1 MHVIHV
7 DGAGSHSRLVFEERP
22 IPAFGPDDLL
32 VRVRATAL
40 NRADLLQRKGMYP
53 PPEGASPI
61 LGLEMAGEVEAVGH
75 HVRGHRVGDRVCALL
90 PGGGYAQY
98 VVVPA
103 ALALPI
109 PDVMSYE
116 EAAAIPEVFLT
127 AYQALVWLGRLQ
139 ASETVLVHAGG
150 SGVGTAAIQLARALG
165 ARVFITASRPKHAA
179 CLALGAEAAIDYR
192 EEAFDAEV
200 MRLTNRRGVDVA
212 LDFVGA
218 DYFERNI
225 ESLAMDGRLVILAL
239 MGGSRVESVS
249 LRHIFRKRLQILF
262 STLRNRSEA
271 YKIEL
276 TQAFSTEML
285 PRFQAGELAPVIDTV
300 YNWTDAEA
308 AHSRMEANLN
318 TGKLVLRVT

>member
-7 DGAGSHSRLVFEERP
+7 DGAGSHSRLVFEKRP
-22 IPAFGPDDLL
+22 IPAYGPNDLL

-75 HVRGHRVGDRVCALL
+75 HVRGRRVGDRVCALL
-90 PGGGYAQY
+90 SGGGYAQY
-98 VVVPA
+98 AVVPA
-103 ALALPI
+103 DLAMPI
-109 PDVMSYE
+109 PEALTYE
-116 EAAAIPEVFLT
+116 QAAAIPEVFLT
-127 AYQALVWLGRLQ
+127 AYQALVWLGKLQ
-139 ASETVLVHAGG
+139 AGETALVHAGA
-150 SGVGTAAIQLARALG
+150 SGVGTAATQLARILG
-165 ARVFITASRPKHAA
+165 ARVFVTASRPKHAA

-200 MRLTNRRGVDVA
+200 MRLTNRRGVDVV
-212 LDFVGA
+212 LDVVGA

-225 ESLAMDGRLVILAL
+225 ESLATDGRLVILAL
-239 MGGSRVESVS
+239 MGGSRVESIS
-249 LRHIFRKRLQILF
+249 LRHIFRKRLHILF
-262 STLRNRSEA
+262 STLRNRSET

-276 TQAFSTEML
+276 TRAFSTEML
-285 PRFQAGELAPVIDTV
+285 PRFQAGDLAPVIDTV
-300 YNWTDAEA
+300 YDWTDAEA

>member
-1 MHVIHV
+1 MHVIHI

-22 IPAFGPDDLL
+22 IPAVGPNDLL

-75 HVRGHRVGDRVCALL
+75 QVRGRRIDDRVCALL

-103 ALALPI
+103 ELAMPI
-109 PDVMSYE
+109 ADTMSFE
-116 EAAAIPEVFLT
+116 EAAAIPEAFLT
-127 AYQALVWLGRLQ
+127 AFQALTWLGKVQ
-139 ASETVLVHAGG
+139 VGETVLIHAGA
-150 SGVGTAAIQLARALG
+150 SGVGTAAIQLARAMK
-165 ARVFITASRPKHAA
+165 AHVIVTASRPKHAA

-192 EEAFDAEV
+192 EEAFDSEV
-200 MRLTNRRGVDVA
+200 MRLTHRRGVDVV
-212 LDFVGA
+212 LDVVGA

-225 ESLAMDGRLVILAL
+225 ESLAIDGRLVILAL

-249 LRHIFRKRLQILF
+249 LRHIFRKRLQIIC

-271 YKIEL
+271 YKVEL
-276 TQAFSTEML
+276 TRAFSTEML

-300 YNWTDAEA
+300 YDWNNAEA

-318 TGKLVLRVT
+318 TGKLVLRIT